1 MLGDFKGKWKDIV
14 IILLIISN
22 LFLMHSMSKIKNDI
36 YNIEGEISSLEGNLD
51 NLKND
56 VSYLE
61 RKADNN
67 TSDIESIYGILQ
79 DMEHRR
85 LFGF

>member
-1 MLGDFKGKWKDIV
+1 MHN
-14 IILLIISN
+14 ISR
-22 LFLMHSMSKIKNDI
+22 IRNDV
-36 YNIEGEISSLEGNLD
+36 YYLDGTVSSLEGNLE

-61 RKADNN
+61 RKTDNN

-79 DMEHRR
+79 DMEHLR
-85 LFGF
+85 LFGFW

>member
-1 MLGDFKGKWKDIV
+1 MDIKSKWKEIAIV
-14 IILLIISN
+14 LLILSN
-22 LFLMHSMSKIKNDI
+22 LFLMHSISRIRNDV
-36 YNIEGEISSLEGNLD
+36 YYLDGTVSSLEGNLE

>member
-1 MLGDFKGKWKDIV
+1 MLDDFKGKWKDIV

-22 LFLMHSMSKIKNDI
+22 LFLMHSMSKVKNDI
-36 YNIEGEISSLEGNLD
+36 YNIEGEISSIEGNLD

-56 VSYLE
+56 VSTLE
-61 RKADNN
+61 AEVSNN
-67 TSDIESIYGILQ
+67 SSDIGNIYDILQ
-79 DMEHRR
+79 NMEHIR